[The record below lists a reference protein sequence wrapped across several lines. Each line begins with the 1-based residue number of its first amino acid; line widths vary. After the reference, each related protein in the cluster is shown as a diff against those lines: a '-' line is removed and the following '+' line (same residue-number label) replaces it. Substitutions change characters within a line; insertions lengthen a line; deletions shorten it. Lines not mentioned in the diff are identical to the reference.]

1 MRRITIILVSA
12 MMSILVMA
20 GNEKVL
26 WEGAAKAYAEKNY
39 ESAVGQYQQLV
50 QIGESA
56 DLYYNYANA
65 LFKAGYTGRAILY
78 YERALRLDPSNED
91 VKYNLEFANLSK
103 TDKIDK
109 IEPFFV
115 VAWYRNITNLMTSN
129 IWAII
134 SLILLFVTM
143 TMFLTYR
150 FGSVL
155 ALRKAAFALTIVCLV
170 LSLLFAGHAFYS
182 RNSVMNSPEAIMMV
196 GSETAR
202 STPDE
207 SGTEVFVIHE
217 GTKVKIKSTLAEW
230 SEIQLEDGS
239 VGWIRSNSVEVI

>member
-1 MRRITIILVSA
+1 MRKTAVILISA
-12 MMSILVMA
+12 MMSLLVMA
-20 GNEKVL
+20 GNEKTL
-26 WEGAAKAYAEKNY
+26 WDEAAKSYADKNY
-39 ESAVGQYQQLV
+39 EDAVSQYQQLV
-50 QIGESA
+50 QMGESA

-91 VKYNLEFANLSK
+91 IKYNLEFANLSK

-109 IEPFFV
+109 VDPFFV
-115 VAWYRNITNLMTSN
+115 VEWYANITNLMTSN
-129 IWAII
+129 RWAVI
-134 SLILLFVTM
+134 SLVLLFLTM
-143 TMFLTYR
+143 VMFLTYR

-155 ALRKAAFALTIVCLV
+155 VLRKTAFGLAIVCFV
-170 LSLLFAGHAFYS
+170 LSIAFAGHAFYS
-182 RNSVMNSPEAIMMV
+182 RNRVVNSPEAILMV

-217 GTKVKIKSTLAEW
+217 GSKVKIKSTLSEW
-230 SEIQLEDGS
+230 SEVQLEDGS
-239 VGWIRSNSVEVI
+239 VGWIRSNSVELI